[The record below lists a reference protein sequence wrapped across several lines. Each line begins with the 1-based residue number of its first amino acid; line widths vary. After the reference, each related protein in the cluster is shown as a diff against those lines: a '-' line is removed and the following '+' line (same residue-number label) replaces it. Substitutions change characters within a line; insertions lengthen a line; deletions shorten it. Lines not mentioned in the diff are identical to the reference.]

1 MKLRIINILEEY
13 ENKKIGQEVIKRLEL
28 MYPEIVEWSVITIFN
43 EKRNCHFYE
52 KVGYVQTE
60 KKIKVNEKMT
70 LIEYIKKDKI
80 NRLEK
85 L

>member
-1 MKLRIINILEEY
+1 MLRI
-13 ENKKIGQEVIKRLEL
+13 KGIG
-28 MYPEIVEWSVITIFN
+28 N
-43 EKRNCHFYE
+43 FYE